1 MLAKFLFRGVNW
13 VLGNNNSAAFSDSP
27 EVLSCSATREGTR
40 FYHLINN
47 NNNNNHVLF
56 HLWWKGNLL
65 NHRKVSNIMNMIVAT
80 TCFKQYSIYSKS
92 AGSFSDFLSAVIRMP
107 FFGNNNICLN
117 RNFLFHWFMRQWLNS
132 VKIPHWKRGNLLK
145 FNMLNYDFL
154 VKLYKYLK
162 SLMVVFFTLSIF

>member
-1 MLAKFLFRGVNW
+1 M
-13 VLGNNNSAAFSDSP
+13 
-27 EVLSCSATREGTR
+27 RELVYTSL
-40 FYHLINN
+40 LIIIIIIII
-47 NNNNNHVLF
+47 NNNNHVLF

-65 NHRKVSNIMNMIVAT
+65 NHQKVSNIMNMIVAT

-154 VKLYKYLK
+154 VKLYK
-162 SLMVVFFTLSIF
+162 IFKEFNGCLF